1 VPKKRTLA
9 QEVEAVAVMLQ
20 KLVRLK
26 AANENGFA
34 HCVTCGVFK
43 HWKELQGGHFISRVH
58 KSTKLL
64 EENVHPQ
71 CQGCNA
77 FRMKDTLFVLAYRRY
92 MVEMYG
98 EDEVTRMEQL
108 ARQTKKFTRAE
119 LAEIKADLK
128 AQIKQHED
136 RLRGY

>member
-1 VPKKRTLA
+1 MPKKRTLA
-9 QEVEAVAVMLQ
+9 QEAEAVAVLLQ

-77 FRMKDTLFVLAYRRY
+77 FRMKDSLTVLEYRAF
-92 MVEMYG
+92 MVDMYG
-98 EDEVTRMEQL
+98 EDEVQKIEQL
-108 ARQTKKFTRAE
+108 ARQTKKFTRTE
-119 LAEIKADLK
+119 LADIKADLK
-128 AQIKQHED
+128 AQIKKHED